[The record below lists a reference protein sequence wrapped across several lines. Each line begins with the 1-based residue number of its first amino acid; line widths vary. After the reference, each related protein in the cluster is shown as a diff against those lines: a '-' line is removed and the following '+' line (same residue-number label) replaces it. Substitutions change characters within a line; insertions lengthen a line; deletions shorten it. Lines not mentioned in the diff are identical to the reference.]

1 MGLRPS
7 CVKTAPRKVVAVRLF
22 MITEQAIYICIL
34 SSAFDTSLDFF
45 GRLLLKAG
53 LALLGMQPTQAPLQ
67 GIISGRWSLMRKK

>member
-22 MITEQAIYICIL
+22 MITEQVIYKCIL

-45 GRLLLKAG
+45 SRLRSKAASHCLVCNPHRLRFG
-53 LALLGMQPTQAPLQ
+53 ASSVDAGV
-67 GIISGRWSLMRKK
+67 G